1 MKRVLKSSV
10 ARIPGDFQE
19 SIRIFARDNLEK
31 NISMFCN
38 NVKDAVNAMRDI
50 FIQTTKIPGSTKL
63 VTYHLSVGDKKGNSA
78 IFEYMKEELHAFT
91 NVRVFKEYPHKIH
104 YYNLDQTRVMT
115 NDPQFNVQIGSL
127 VY

>member
-1 MKRVLKSSV
+1 M
-10 ARIPGDFQE
+10 
-19 SIRIFARDNLEK
+19 SIWAQYILDV
-31 NISMFCN
+31 CN